1 MAWAKDIT
9 VPKRAWTLLTDP
21 ADATI
26 TGVRLQLLG
35 DAPCRIQA
43 TPGIDPTG
51 LSVQGSIIMTRP
63 GEILYSTDTL
73 ATLFPAVTSPLH
85 LWAYSQR
92 LTEISVNHA

>member
-9 VPKRAWTLLTDP
+9 VQKRQWVLLTDP
-21 ADATI
+21 EDATI

-43 TPGIDPTG
+43 TAGIDPTG
-51 LSVQGSIIMTRP
+51 LSVQGALILTKT
-63 GEILYSTDTL
+63 GELILATDTL
-73 ATLFPAVTSPLH
+73 ADLFPAVTSPLH
-85 LWAYSQR
+85 LWAYAQR

>member
-1 MAWAKDIT
+1 MAWAKDI
-9 VPKRAWTLLTDP
+9 VVAKRQWTLLTDP

-35 DAPCRIQA
+35 DAPVRIQA
-43 TPGIDPTG
+43 TASVDPTS
-51 LSVQGSIIMTRP
+51 LSVQGALIMTKP

-73 ATLFPAVTSPLH
+73 AELFPAVTSPLH
-85 LWAYSQR
+85 LWAYAQR